1 MTRRTYTL
9 IASVLIVM
17 LFAAA
22 NVAVSRWFAGARADF
37 TGNQLY
43 TLSASADRVLKRLV
57 EPVQLEFV
65 YSRSVGAQFPGIQSH
80 AARVRELLREI
91 EARAGGKVVLT
102 ETNPAPFSDEEDR
115 VALAGLTPLNE
126 DGDPLFFGV
135 IGRNTVD
142 DVIVI
147 PFLSPDRDVFLE
159 YDLVRLIAQ
168 LDDPSPP
175 VIALLS
181 GLPGFDGDGRSEG
194 SAFILREMSR
204 LFQVRPLTPDFDE
217 IPADTDILMLV
228 NPPPLDEAR
237 QYQIQQFLLSK
248 GRALIAVDPAS
259 RVAAATGARQTS
271 SNLGML
277 SDTLHVRLAEDA
289 VADPVLALPVEVDAG
304 GGRTNVVGQPLFMAL
319 PRALMADSDPI
330 TGDLSRP
337 INLGVAGELQISDAD
352 GVSVET
358 LLESSAEAMTFPAEL
373 AVFGPDPRTVFEGMQ
388 GPAGTRVLAA
398 RITGRLGTAF
408 VDGPPV
414 GASLPDQSSGPL
426 VREPVSANVIVVSD
440 SDFLADGFHI
450 DPSTGDPVADNAAF
464 VLNALDNLAGGAAL
478 SELRSR
484 APALRPMTRI
494 EDMRREAETRMFE
507 EQRVLEEQL
516 AQYEARLEQLE
527 GEQRAALPTERNSR
541 QGDDPEM
548 VRLREQ
554 ILSARSQL
562 REIERGYRADIEDV
576 ESRLVVLN
584 VWGMPLLAALTGLGV
599 FIWRSRR
606 RAAAR

>member
-9 IASVLIVM
+9 IASLLIVL

-22 NVAVSRWFAGARADF
+22 NVAVSRWFSGARADF
-37 TGNQLY
+37 TGNKLY

-65 YSRSVGAQFPGIQSH
+65 YSRSVGAQFPNIQSH
-80 AARVRELLREI
+80 ATRVRELLREI
-91 EARAGGKVVLT
+91 ETRADGKVILT
-102 ETNPAPFSDEEDR
+102 ETNPPPFSEEEDR
-115 VALAGLTPLNE
+115 VALAGLTPVNE

-147 PFLSPDRDVFLE
+147 PFLSPDRDAFLE

-181 GLPGFDGDGRSEG
+181 GLPGFDGDGRTEG

-204 LFQVRPLTPDFDE
+204 LFQLRPLTPDFDE

-237 QYQIQQFLLSK
+237 QYQIEQFLLSK
-248 GRALIAVDPAS
+248 GRALIALDPAS
-259 RVAAATGARQTS
+259 RVASATGSRQTS
-271 SNLGML
+271 SSLGML
-277 SDTLHVRLAEDA
+277 SETLHVSLAASA

-304 GGRTNVVGQPLFMAL
+304 GGRTNVVGQPLFIAV
-319 PRALMADSDPI
+319 PRALMTAEDPI

-337 INLGVAGELQISDAD
+337 INLGVAGALEASNAERLSI
-352 GVSVET
+352 ET
-358 LLESSAEAMTFPAEL
+358 LLESSAEAMSFPADL
-373 AVFGPDPRTVFEGMQ
+373 AVYGPDPRTVFDGMQ
-388 GPAGTRVLAA
+388 GPAGARTLAV
-398 RITGRLGTAF
+398 RISGPLQSAF
-408 VDGPPV
+408 VGGPPPGVSENRPSSGPPV
-414 GASLPDQSSGPL
+414 Q
-426 VREPVSANVIVVSD
+426 EPVDANVIVIAD
-440 SDFLADGFHI
+440 SDFLADGFYI
-450 DPSTGDPVADNAAF
+450 DPSSGDPVADNAAF

-494 EDMRREAETRMFE
+494 EEMRREAERRMFE
-507 EQRVLEEQL
+507 EQRALEAQL
-516 AQYEARLEQLE
+516 AEYEGRLEQLE
-527 GEQRAALPTERNSR
+527 GDRRAALLTERSAR
-541 QGDDPEM
+541 QANDPDIE
-548 VRLREQ
+548 RLREQ
-554 ILSARSQL
+554 ILATRSQL
-562 REIERGYRADIEDV
+562 REVERAYRSEIEGV
-576 ESRLVVLN
+576 ESMLVVLN
-584 VWGMPLLAALTGLGV
+584 VWGMPLAAAIAGLGV

-606 RAAAR
+606 RAAPR